1 MVEQAAKALDQTVAE
16 FKADPRRLYLMGASM
31 GGYGV
36 FYTAARYPGKFAAL
50 VAIGGGILPPGTQK
64 VPPQLRSLVPA
75 DMLELYDAEDPY
87 LAFAKMIGRT
97 AVWIFHGS
105 EDQTV
110 PVSES
115 RKMSEALKSRNG
127 DARYTEYA
135 GEGHGVGAKV
145 FTDAEL
151 WKWLLAQRLD
161 K

>member
-1 MVEQAAKALDQTVAE
+1 
-16 FKADPRRLYLMGASM
+16 
-31 GGYGV
+31 
-36 FYTAARYPGKFAAL
+36 
-50 VAIGGGILPPGTQK
+50 
-64 VPPQLRSLVPA
+64 
-75 DMLELYDAEDPY
+75 
-87 LAFAKMIGRT
+87 MIGKT
-97 AVWIFHGS
+97 PTWIFHGS

-115 RKMSEALKSRNG
+115 RKISDALKSQNG
-127 DARYTEYA
+127 DVRYTEYA

>member
-1 MVEQAAKALDQTVAE
+1 
-16 FKADPRRLYLMGASM
+16 
-31 GGYGV
+31 
-36 FYTAARYPGKFAAL
+36 
-50 VAIGGGILPPGTQK
+50 
-64 VPPQLRSLVPA
+64 
-75 DMLELYDAEDPY
+75 MLELYYAEDRY
-87 LAFAKMIGRT
+87 LAFAMMIGRT

-115 RKMSEALKSRNG
+115 GKMSEALKSRNG
-127 DARYTEYA
+127 DVRYTEYA
-135 GEGHGVGAKV
+135 VEGHGVGAKV